1 MLLNSSRPLK
11 GKGQPLPPPTSF
23 GVEYK
28 VGSPATTQLIPHLT
42 LTPVYVSTLS
52 LFMKEHPA
60 LCLVKWNEDLSMGL

>member
-11 GKGQPLPPPTSF
+11 GPGPPISF

-28 VGSPATTQLIPHLT
+28 VGSPANTTQLIPHLT

-60 LCLVKWNEDLSMGL
+60 LCVPGEME